1 MRKRVWYSHG
11 KVIKDNFYCPFCD
24 RFRTGRLIRDQYL
37 WRVQLRC
44 GHVRANLGLTQ
55 PYEELERKGY
65 INTEYAPDPRYTAKV
80 KRQYLDFFARRREM
94 KDRDKAKELFA
105 SHTLIH

>member
-1 MRKRVWYSHG
+1 MANRVWFSHG
-11 KVIKDNFYCPFCD
+11 KVLKDTFFCPFCT

-37 WRVQLRC
+37 WRVQLKC

-65 INTEYAPDPRYTAKV
+65 INTEYAPDPRYLAKV
-80 KRQYLDFFARRREM
+80 KQQWLDFAARHKEL
-94 KDRDKAKELFA
+94 KDREKAEDLFTHY
-105 SHTLIH
+105 SLIH